1 MLDLIALNILLMLV
15 IYMFKDEMNLSLLLL
30 PIGIIIC
37 FLKEPLVVMLIF
49 SLGLPKLLIVL

>member
-15 IYMFKDEMNLSLLLL
+15 IYMFKDEMNLSLFLL